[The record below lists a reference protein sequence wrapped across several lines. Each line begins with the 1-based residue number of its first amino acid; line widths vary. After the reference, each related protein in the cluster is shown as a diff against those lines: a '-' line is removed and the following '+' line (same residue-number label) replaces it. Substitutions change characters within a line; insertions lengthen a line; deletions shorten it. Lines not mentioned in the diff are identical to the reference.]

1 MTLAGE
7 PRGKLTRKMR
17 KVLQTATY
25 GASKETKIAAIV
37 DADGS
42 VGSGLTFGLMP
53 LAWKKS

>member
-1 MTLAGE
+1 
-7 PRGKLTRKMR
+7 MR

-53 LAWKKS
+53 RAWKKS